1 VTGMHTPSTVI
12 TPTRE
17 DDDELSAMIAEA
29 FADLP
34 PSRYLVPDESQRR
47 DVLTRTFRLDLE
59 DLREA
64 GRIIRASAGHE
75 AAALWTYHV
84 TDLEPEP
91 ELDARLKE
99 AAGGFA
105 PRFAAF
111 YSALDV
117 RRRELLGGRAHWHL
131 WVLAVR
137 PDKQGQGFASLLVRD
152 QFARVDAI
160 GEPTYLEAATEEL
173 CEVYRHLGFQEAGDP
188 IVLGDGHTRMF
199 PMVHEPTYL

>member
-1 VTGMHTPSTVI
+1 MHAPSMVI

-17 DDDELSAMIAEA
+17 DDAELSALIADA

-34 PSRYLVPDESQRR
+34 PSRYLVPDEDQRR

-99 AAGGFA
+99 AAGVFA

-111 YSALDV
+111 YRALDA
-117 RRRELLGGRAHWHL
+117 RRRALLGSRAHWHL

-137 PDKQGQGFASLLVRD
+137 PDKQGQGFGSLLVRD
-152 QFARVDAI
+152 QLARIDTI
-160 GEPTYLEAATEEL
+160 GEPTYLEAATAEL
-173 CEVYRHLGFQEAGDP
+173 CEIYRHLGFQNVGAP
-188 IVLGDGHTRMF
+188 IVLDDDSTRMY
-199 PMVHEPTYL
+199 PMVHEPAYL